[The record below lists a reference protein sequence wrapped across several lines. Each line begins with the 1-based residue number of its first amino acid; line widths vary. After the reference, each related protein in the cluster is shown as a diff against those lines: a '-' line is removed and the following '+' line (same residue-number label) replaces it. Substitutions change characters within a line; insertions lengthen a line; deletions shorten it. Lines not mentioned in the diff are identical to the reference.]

1 MNQQTYLLFLAIHLL
16 FPSTC
21 DNKINLTPFL
31 NPYTL
36 GKAYLIYVW
45 RSWNTHGQLLAVVTN
60 YASHAN
66 YGQSLKGHTPLNIRT
81 HLIKAA
87 ATISSSAL
95 ALGLFAT
102 TAWAAPAATI
112 TLDKDTV
119 SWGDTVNVTVTGL
132 DTTKGYYLLFCEAH
146 PKKFPICVKNGKN
159 AKSHLRINNNVTDAG
174 GVRINKDG
182 VATSPL
188 EITKKDTTLTGPVP
202 NPFVITCATGCRI
215 ALTYDHPTSAKE
227 AKATVPMLI
236 ADTPIT
242 VK

>member
-45 RSWNTHGQLLAVVTN
+45 CSWNTHGQLLAVVTN

-119 SWGDTVNVTVTGL
+119 SWGDTVNVTVTSIEGDNVKFDMVQTIDKDQVAKQISEEL
-132 DTTKGYYLLFCEAH
+132 GQQFGTKPE
-146 PKKFPICVKNGKN
+146 
-159 AKSHLRINNNVTDAG
+159 
-174 GVRINKDG
+174 
-182 VATSPL
+182 
-188 EITKKDTTLTGPVP
+188 TLTCPENLKGTPG
-202 NPFVITCATGCRI
+202 ATLRCELKDSGQ
-215 ALTYDHPTSAKE
+215 TYGVTVTVNKVDGSDVNYGFKVDDKPTS
-227 AKATVPMLI
+227 
-236 ADTPIT
+236 
-242 VK
+242 

>member
-36 GKAYLIYVW
+36 GKSYLIYVW
-45 RSWNTHGQLLAVVTN
+45 CSWNTHGQLLAVVTN

-112 TLDKDTV
+112 T
-119 SWGDTVNVTVTGL
+119 S
-132 DTTKGYYLLFCEAH
+132 TKTLL
-146 PKKFPICVKNGKN
+146 
-159 AKSHLRINNNVTDAG
+159 AG
-174 GVRINKDG
+174 AIPS
-182 VATSPL
+182 TSPS
-188 EITKKDTTLTGPVP
+188 P
-202 NPFVITCATGCRI
+202 A
-215 ALTYDHPTSAKE
+215 
-227 AKATVPMLI
+227 
-236 ADTPIT
+236 
-242 VK
+242 

>member
-1 MNQQTYLLFLAIHLL
+1 MDDDARQNAMNEYR
-16 FPSTC
+16 TC
-21 DNKINLTPFL
+21 
-31 NPYTL
+31 
-36 GKAYLIYVW
+36 
-45 RSWNTHGQLLAVVTN
+45 SNTCGSVTT
-60 YASHAN
+60 SV
-66 YGQSLKGHTPLNIRT
+66 
-81 HLIKAA
+81 
-87 ATISSSAL
+87 
-95 ALGLFAT
+95 
-102 TAWAAPAATI
+102 PADSGAI

-215 ALTYDHPTSAKE
+215 ALTYDCLLYTSPSPRDLSTSRMPSSA
-227 AKATVPMLI
+227 
-236 ADTPIT
+236 
-242 VK
+242 